1 MEAFRFLHR
10 LLGQVYLVG
19 GAVRD
24 LLRGQTPKDFDF
36 TTPLP
41 PGEVVERFRGAGLPL
56 NLRGLEHGMV
66 ATVLDGVEVE
76 VATFRVDVATDGRR
90 AQVAFTAS
98 LEADLARRDFTIN
111 AMALSV
117 DGEVFD
123 PFGGRRDL
131 AARVVRAVGQPTAR
145 FREDYIRPLRAI
157 RFAAQLG
164 FEIEA
169 ETWAAAVAVAPEIP
183 HRVSFPRLGE
193 EVTRGLVKGRGA
205 FLRHLLALGGL
216 LYQLFPELV
225 GPYGPAHRLAQNP
238 LYHPEGDVLEHTAQ
252 VLDRL
257 QAGDVEE
264 GLAAWAAFLHDVGK
278 PATAQPTEEGWYRF
292 PDHDGGGEAMVA
304 GIARRYGFSNAW
316 REALE
321 KAVGLHMRPLQAP
334 TVKAVRRFQA
344 AAGPHLPL
352 LRAVCYAD
360 GEGRREDL
368 EAWFAPQEVPLE
380 PLVRGRDLLARGVP
394 PGPGMGELLRKAWEL
409 QLEGLGREEI
419 LARLLGEV
427 PTW

>member
-1 MEAFRFLHR
+1 MEVFTFLHR

-56 NLRGLEHGMV
+56 NLRGLEHGVV
-66 ATVLDGVEVE
+66 ATVLEGQEAE

-111 AMALSV
+111 AMALGV
-117 DGEVFD
+117 DGTLFD

-131 AARVVRAVGQPTAR
+131 EQGWVRAVGAPAER
-145 FREDYIRPLRAI
+145 FREDYIRPLRAL

-169 ETWAAAVAVAPEIP
+169 GTWAAAQAVAPEVP
-183 HRVSFPRLGE
+183 RRVAFPRMGE
-193 EVTRGLVKGRGA
+193 ELTRGFVKGRGR
-205 FLRHLLALGGL
+205 FVRLLLAAGL
-216 LYQLFPELV
+216 LYELFPELV
-225 GPYGPAHRLAQNP
+225 GPHGPGHVLPQNP
-238 LYHPEGDVLEHTAQ
+238 LYHPEGDVVEHTAQ
-252 VLDRL
+252 VLDRMNL
-257 QAGDVEE
+257 DNVEE

-278 PATAQPTEEGWYRF
+278 PATAQPTGEGWYRF
-292 PDHDGGGEAMVA
+292 PDHDGVGEAMVA
-304 GIARRYGFSNAW
+304 GIARRFAFSNAW
-316 REALE
+316 KEALE

-352 LRAVCYAD
+352 LRAVCFAD

-380 PLVRGRDLLARGVP
+380 PLVRGRDLLTRGVP